1 MVGFHLPA
9 PVSRAPANQHAISFL
24 GHHDLKDLV
33 DYLPPGLPMNGDEST
48 LASLPGLRD
57 DTLPTIPALTLLW
70 HPDLDRVGQT
80 APLVEVHEGR
90 LFGLK
95 RDAPLFAPPGTTR
108 GQPIASLHVSRE
120 AAFTLRQTSRGY
132 EFAAGRASTS
142 LTVDGQ
148 LFEGV
153 RELSVDDLQGGV
165 CIAVGKS
172 LALCLHTLHFPLVR
186 SPAHGLL
193 GSSDAIENV
202 RRAIQRAA
210 DQEPSVLIRGET
222 GTGKELVARALH
234 ERSRR
239 RNGPFVPVNMATIRP
254 ERAAAD
260 LFGHEK
266 GAFTGATDARPGL
279 FRSAHGGTLFLD
291 EVAATPPDVQPMLL
305 RALQDHSVQ
314 AVGATTSRHVDVRVV
329 AATDAR
335 IEDDIVSGRFSM
347 PLYYRLTELRI
358 DLPPLRAR
366 REDVGVLLV
375 HFLRHA
381 LSARGELSRLAQ
393 GTASSPWLPATA
405 VAALALG
412 TWPGNVRQLQNCASQ
427 LAAWTPTTT
436 TIETIVKP
444 FLPSMTPA
452 SAPSLLARRPLSRD
466 QLLAALDRTDWN
478 QLRAAEELGIARET
492 LRKLLAN
499 EPQIRSVI
507 KMRLPDLIEE
517 LRQLGG
523 DLRELSRRLGIDEA
537 LLRLRLRS
545 RS

>member
-1 MVGFHLPA
+1 
-9 PVSRAPANQHAISFL
+9 
-24 GHHDLKDLV
+24 
-33 DYLPPGLPMNGDEST
+33 MNGDEST
-48 LASLPGLRD
+48 LASLPGLSE
-57 DTLPTIPALTLLW
+57 DTLPTVPALTLLW

-80 APLVEVHEGR
+80 CPLVEVHEGR
-90 LFGLK
+90 LFGFK

-148 LFEGV
+148 PFQGV
-153 RELSVDDLQGGV
+153 RELTVDDLQGGV

-172 LALCLHTLHFPLVR
+172 VALCLHTLRFPVVR

-193 GSSDAIENV
+193 GSSDAVEDV
-202 RRAIQRAA
+202 RRITQRAA
-210 DQEPSVLIRGET
+210 DDQNLSVLIRGET

-234 ERSRR
+234 DRSRR
-239 RNGPFVPVNMATIRP
+239 RNGPFVAVNMATIRS

-266 GAFTGATDARPGL
+266 GAFTGAAEARPGL
-279 FRSAHGGTLFLD
+279 FRAAHGGTLFLD
-291 EVAATPPDVQPMLL
+291 EIAASPMDVHEMLL
-305 RALQDHSVQ
+305 RVLQDHRVQ
-314 AVGATTSRHVDVRVV
+314 PVGSTTNHPTDVRIV

-335 IEDDIVSGRFSM
+335 IDDEIVAGNFPL
-347 PLYYRLTELRI
+347 PLYYRLAEFRI

-393 GTASSPWLPATA
+393 GTASSPWLPATV

-412 TWPGNVRQLQNCASQ
+412 TWPGNVRELRNCAAQ
-427 LAAWTPTTT
+427 LAAGNPTAT

-444 FLPSMTPA
+444 FLPSMTPV
-452 SAPSLLARRPLSRD
+452 SAPSLLSRRPLSRD

-478 QLRAAEELGIARET
+478 QWHAAKDLGIARET

-499 EPQIRSVI
+499 EPQIRAVI
-507 KMRLPDLIEE
+507 KMRLPDLIEQ
-517 LRQLGG
+517 LGQLGG
-523 DLRELSRRLGIDEA
+523 DLRGLSRRLGIDEA